1 MGQSIGSRSDEALLA
16 LKAWSTHERCAQ
28 AWTVIDQ
35 PRIDAFAE
43 ATGDHYWLHTDPQRA
58 RREGT
63 FGTTIA
69 HGFLLLSLVLGDD
82 VDEITGIP
90 GVSHVLNYG
99 TDRVRFLA
107 PVVCGANVRVHS
119 RTESLVE
126 KSPGRWLL
134 KQTKSLQMQG
144 RDSPVLVTELL
155 VLVVL
160 D

>member
-1 MGQSIGSRSDEALLA
+1 MGQSIGSQSNEDLLA
-16 LKAWSTHERCAQ
+16 LQAWSSQERCTQ

-58 RREGT
+58 RREGS

-107 PVVCGANVRVHS
+107 PVVCGAKVRVHS

-144 RDSPVLVTELL
+144 RDAPVLVAELL

-160 D
+160 E

>member
-1 MGQSIGSRSDEALLA
+1 MGQSIGSRSNEALLA
-16 LKAWSTHERCAQ
+16 LEAWSSHERCTQ

-35 PRIDAFAE
+35 PRIDAFAM

-58 RREGT
+58 QGEGG

-82 VDEITGIP
+82 VDAITGIP
-90 GVSHVLNYG
+90 GVAYILNYG
-99 TDRVRFLA
+99 LDRVRFLA
-107 PVVCGANVRVHS
+107 PVACGASVRVHS

-126 KSPGRWLL
+126 KSPGHWLL
-134 KQTKSLQMQG
+134 KQIKSLQVQG
-144 RDSPVLVTELL
+144 RDSPVLVAELL

-160 D
+160 E

>member
-1 MGQSIGSRSDEALLA
+1 MGQSIGSQSNEALLV
-16 LKAWSTHERCAQ
+16 LKAWSSQERCTQ

-58 RREGT
+58 QREGS
-63 FGTTIA
+63 FGSTIA

-82 VDEITGIP
+82 VEEITAVP
-90 GVSHVLNYG
+90 GVAYVLNYG
-99 TDRVRFLA
+99 LDRVRFLA
-107 PVVCGANVRVHS
+107 PVLCGAKVRVHS
-119 RTESLVE
+119 RTGSLVE

-134 KQTKSLQMQG
+134 KQTKSLQMHG
-144 RDSPVLVTELL
+144 RDAPVLVAELL

-160 D
+160 E